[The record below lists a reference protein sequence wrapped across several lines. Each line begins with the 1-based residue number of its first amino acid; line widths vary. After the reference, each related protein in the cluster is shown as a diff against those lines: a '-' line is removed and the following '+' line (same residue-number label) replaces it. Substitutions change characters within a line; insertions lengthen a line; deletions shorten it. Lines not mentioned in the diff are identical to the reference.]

1 MRALSDVSAYP
12 HARSNADA
20 NVDASG
26 WTNRYTHANPYHH
39 SHSD

>member
-1 MRALSDVSAYP
+1 MCALSDVSACQ

-26 WTNRYTHANPYHH
+26 WTNRYAHANLHYHPH
-39 SHSD
+39 SE